1 MHLTELK
8 ADLLQRK
15 SLQVHVSAIDENVK
29 ALTPIID
36 ELKALLKGLTLYTV
50 YSPKA
55 SRKAKSIPVI
65 VEYTFDNDVDIPD
78 AFHNLL
84 KGIQQ
89 YCRQDVI
96 DQIGDITAMKAGQT
110 YKASLSSILK
120 PFTGKRSGGVR
131 SVSWHKQAADRMQ
144 AIMNGQIDC
153 TLDMLGKYN
162 TVYSQ
167 RHAWHVDGLDI
178 DVLATEADLQQ
189 FSETL
194 NRFVEYISKAQA
206 KAKANVKRNVA
217 KRKVAHKPKPKLKP
231 KAKPKPKTK

>member
-29 ALTPIID
+29 ALTPIAD
-36 ELKALLKGLTLYTV
+36 KLKALLKGLTLYTV

-65 VEYTFDNDVDIPD
+65 VGYTFDEDVDIPD

-89 YCRQDVI
+89 YCRFDLI
-96 DQIGDITAMKAGQT
+96 DQIGDVTAMKAGQT

-120 PFTGKRSGGVR
+120 PYTGKRSGGVKR
-131 SVSWHKQAADRMQ
+131 ASWIGEYTDKVE
-144 AIMNGQIDC
+144 AIMNGEIEC
-153 TLDMLGKYN
+153 SLDMLAKYKGLFSMR
-162 TVYSQ
+162 YQ
-167 RHAWHVDGLDI
+167 YHIDGI
-178 DVLATEADLQQ
+178 DVDLLATADI
-189 FSETL
+189 TK
-194 NRFVEYISKAQA
+194 RFEDVMQRFDEFISKAQA
-206 KAKANVKRNVA
+206 KAKANVKRQVA
-217 KRKVAHKPKPKLKP
+217 KRNVAHKPKPKPKTKP
-231 KAKPKPKTK
+231 KAKAK

>member
-1 MHLTELK
+1 MTLTELK

-15 SLQVHVSAIDENVK
+15 SLQVHVSAIDENMT

-36 ELKALLKGLTLYTV
+36 ELKALLKGLKLYTV

-65 VEYTFDNDVDIPD
+65 AEYTFDDGFDIPD

-120 PFTGKRSGGVR
+120 PYTGKRSGGVKR
-131 SVSWHKQAADRMQ
+131 TSWIGEYADKVQ
-144 AIMNGQIDC
+144 AIMNGEIEC
-153 TLDMLGKYN
+153 SLDMLAKYKGLFSMR
-162 TVYSQ
+162 YQ
-167 RHAWHVDGLDI
+167 YHIDGI
-178 DVLATEADLQQ
+178 DVDLLANADI
-189 FSETL
+189 TK
-194 NRFVEYISKAQA
+194 RFEDVMRRFDEYISKAQA
-206 KAKANVKRNVA
+206 KAKANIKRQAA
-217 KRKVAHKPKPKLKP
+217 KRKVAHKPKPK
-231 KAKPKPKTK
+231 AKTK